1 MFRKFIIGS
10 TFATLI
16 AANLCYGQGSQ
27 LPKYTVA
34 TLPTASTLP
43 HYIVQVIDGATSTD
57 CTTGHGT
64 YNVTCSPYGGVW
76 LTVGAS
82 GMVYPSGTGVAV
94 VSGGSSWGTTLSYG
108 TTGNGVL
115 LQTGSGGFISAS
127 VVPALSYLPSGGTL
141 TSGDWCL
148 YNGTNIN
155 CTVTPIT
162 NTNQLTNGAGF
173 LTGNQSIT
181 LSGDVTGSGTTAIS
195 TSIGNTTVTGKLLT
209 GYVSGPGTVAATDS
223 ILTAIQKL
231 NGNIGS
237 ISVPVA
243 SSTTPLMD
251 GVAAIGTGTTW
262 ARADHVHPS
271 DTSRVATTTTVNGHA
286 LSGNVVVS
294 ASDLTTG
301 TLPASAEPA
310 HTGDATNTAGSL
322 AMTVG
327 GIKGMTVPTL
337 ATGYLYYNGSAFSWT
352 TAGGTTTNSLT
363 AGSGLSGT
371 AFNGSAAVTWTLA
384 TAYGDTINPYASKTA
399 NYFLA
404 APNGSA
410 GVPTFRAIVAADI
423 PTLNQ
428 STTGTSANITAT
440 SNATLTTLS
449 ALTTAAGGAFG
460 TGAYAAAYTL
470 PTATSTV
477 LGGVKPDGTTITNVS
492 GAISCTTATT
502 SQLGCVKPDGTTI
515 TISAG
520 VISAVGGSSGL
531 SGMTAGQVP
540 IAATATT
547 VTSSKAL
554 AGAGAGITTG
564 PVSSTVAN
572 DFAVFSATTG
582 QIADSGI
589 QDTAAG
595 IAGAI
600 GVTAVTNSTNAAN
613 VALTATTTNATYYIP
628 MAAGA
633 TGNQALYSQTSL
645 SYNPSTSILGVAS
658 STNYAGFGSSLS
670 STTGGSY
677 ITLSGTNSATI
688 SACTSSGSLLLAGQ
702 YYTGSASATNTVT
715 AKVNCTP
722 GTNGAETLNI
732 SNSGSTGTFSIA
744 VAGNLSATGTAAF
757 GGASASIGTTSSV
770 SGSLVL
776 QSAGGGST
784 TFVAPSTAS
793 AIVITAPSAST
804 TLPGLGLANTFTAAN
819 TFNSNVTINTTSG
832 NSFSVNGTGTTMSLI
847 SSGTNAMYM
856 SGGAGSSVYLQYQL
870 AQANQW
876 EEGLLSSYGSNF
888 SIVDDH
894 SGSVLAFTI
903 AQTTELATF
912 YGPVALGTQNSVQ
925 GTLAVNGSASA
936 GGAITLYG
944 SGSSASSV
952 VLAAVGNTSTYA
964 TLSGGGLTVGSQNV
978 TSGVNL
984 NIQGGTSTGATL
996 AFNGA
1001 GSTPGTISISTNT
1014 VGSNLTIGGPLLIAG
1029 PATPTVDNS
1038 YYLGS
1043 SSYRWSNVY
1052 SALGTFSGTVT
1063 VGGLLT
1069 ATNSSTLTSTFTTTS
1084 TSPVATGVTF
1094 PTIPP
1099 SAVMHGKCMMFYA
1112 GTSAVI
1118 AVSYSLNNSAAL
1130 NNLGVSTLS
1139 TGPSGQQANSASYS
1153 TSISSGSTTTLGS
1166 VTPSIGSQTYF
1177 SQLDVSVI
1185 NSGSPN
1191 NLSIYAFVGSSGQ
1204 TMTIYPT
1211 SYCTWIP

>member
-1 MFRKFIIGS
+1 
-10 TFATLI
+10 
-16 AANLCYGQGSQ
+16 
-27 LPKYTVA
+27 
-34 TLPTASTLP
+34 
-43 HYIVQVIDGATSTD
+43 
-57 CTTGHGT
+57 
-64 YNVTCSPYGGVW
+64 VTR
-76 LTVGAS
+76 
-82 GMVYPSGTGVAV
+82 
-94 VSGGSSWGTTLSYG
+94 
-108 TTGNGVL
+108 
-115 LQTGSGGFISAS
+115 
-127 VVPALSYLPSGGTL
+127 
-141 TSGDWCL
+141 
-148 YNGTNIN
+148 
-155 CTVTPIT
+155 
-162 NTNQLTNGAGF
+162 
-173 LTGNQSIT
+173 
-181 LSGDVTGSGTTAIS
+181 SGTTAIS

-286 LSGNVVVS
+286 LSSNVVVS

-310 HTGDATNTAGSL
+310 HTGGDVTNTAGSL
-322 AMTVG
+322 AMTVV
-327 GIKGMTVPTL
+327 GIKGVTVPTL

-428 STTGTSANITAT
+428 STTGTAANITAT

-876 EEGLLSSYGSNF
+876 IEGMLSSYGSNF
-888 SIVDDH
+888 SIIDDH

-944 SGSSASSV
+944 TGASPGSSVISVNTAGTTLNLGSANITASTAGALGVAGTITSQNIIPSATNTYALGGSSAVYSNVYASNINVPSGGGVSAFVGTLQAVILGGGAAGSVIALSPPATSSSNYSGG
-952 VLAAVGNTSTYA
+952 VLAVEGSYWNAGPTPDVWNFQNSLASTGSTPSSTLQIVHSGSPGALGLQISFLAGASTGCLQISSTGLITNTGAACGGGSYLP
-964 TLSGGGLTVGSQNV
+964 LSGGTLTGGL
-978 TSGVNL
+978 SG
-984 NIQGGTSTGATL
+984 TT
-996 AFNGA
+996 
-1001 GSTPGTISISTNT
+1001 
-1014 VGSNLTIGGPLLIAG
+1014 
-1029 PATPTVDNS
+1029 
-1038 YYLGS
+1038 
-1043 SSYRWSNVY
+1043 
-1052 SALGTFSGTVT
+1052 GTFSG
-1063 VGGLLT
+1063 LLT
-1069 ATNSSTLTSTFTTTS
+1069 SATTSTGFTTGTQAVTFSYTGGVNSAACSSGYNCSMYTGQVTLTTNATSFSTFTVTS
-1084 TSPVATGVTF
+1084 SATGSYTWTNTPACVVTAANSDAA
-1094 PTIPP
+1094 IEGDYV
-1099 SAVMHGKCMMFYA
+1099 SAAGNRGFTYA
-1112 GTSAVI
+1112 I
-1118 AVSYSLNNSAAL
+1118 DAVSGKTLLFNYSC
-1130 NNLGVSTLS
+1130 G
-1139 TGPSGQQANSASYS
+1139 
-1153 TSISSGSTTTLGS
+1153 
-1166 VTPSIGSQTYF
+1166 
-1177 SQLDVSVI
+1177 D
-1185 NSGSPN
+1185 
-1191 NLSIYAFVGSSGQ
+1191 
-1204 TMTIYPT
+1204 
-1211 SYCTWIP
+1211 